1 MTTTTSRTL
10 RRATQASRKP
20 GFGGGFA
27 GIRAARAWHPRASAA
42 RRCSQPSRYAESG
55 DDGVADRVRLR
66 LEFLNRRLLIP
77 TCLEAS

>member
-1 MTTTTSRTL
+1 MTTTTSRSQ
-10 RRATQASRKP
+10 RPATQTSRKP
-20 GFGGGFA
+20 GYGGGFA
-27 GIRAARAWHPRASAA
+27 GIRAARAWRPRASAA

-66 LEFLNRRLLIP
+66 PEFLNKRLLIP